1 MIAFNFTWWQLIIVN
16 FFVILCCFL
25 IEELIKFGVKV
36 LFTTKW
42 VVAWNLKR
50 QKEQKKLIQKT
61 QLQQMGENI
70 AMMEQFIDWVEKQVP
85 KNQHKQFWRDF
96 SDNKE
101 TRNYWIKTLRDL
113 ITLKEKELDK
123 PEVKKE
129 VPKGDN
135 NDNKG
140 TMQKSSSNS

>member
-16 FFVILCCFL
+16 FFMILCCFL

-85 KNQHKQFWRDF
+85 KHQHKQFWRDF
-96 SDNKE
+96 SDSKD

-113 ITLKEKELDK
+113 ITLKEKQLDK
-123 PEVKKE
+123 PEVSKE
-129 VPKGDN
+129 TPKGDN

-140 TMQKSSSNS
+140 TMPKSS